1 MHETLDSRQLKAFV
15 SLAQTGSHTL
25 SAKELCLTHSAVS
38 HSIRNLEE
46 QVACRLFHKLGK
58 KVTLTEAGEALLFH
72 AERALSEMR
81 QARMTLAGLNK
92 WGSRRLRLAVEAIFP
107 PDFLTSVLL
116 KFRREFPRSVIQ
128 VETCTPGQAA
138 SLLEN
143 RAVDLVLAAKPP
155 AQENLEFLPL
165 LSDRFH
171 LVVNAGHPLAAKS
184 KVSRAELAEQS
195 CILLRGCG
203 HERKALELF
212 LLQRDI
218 DLNIAAEVENLETV
232 KSFVLQTQVL
242 SLLPGWVIA
251 PELKHHSFISLRFG
265 KKPME
270 QSWGLVH
277 HRDRSLNHA
286 ESMLWKFC
294 GQQVGTLA

>member
-1 MHETLDSRQLKAFV
+1 MNESLDSRQLKAFV
-15 SLAQTGSHTL
+15 ALAKTGSHTL

-58 KVTLTEAGEALLFH
+58 KVMLTEAGEALLLH
-72 AERALSEMR
+72 AERVLSEM
-81 QARMTLAGLNK
+81 QMARIMLADLNQ
-92 WGSRRLRLAVEAIFP
+92 WGSRRLRLAIEAIFP
-107 PDFLTSVLL
+107 PDFLTAVLL
-116 KFRREFPRSVIQ
+116 KFHREFPRSVIQ
-128 VETCTPGQAA
+128 VVTCIPGQTA

-143 RAVDLVLAAKPP
+143 HAADIILAAKPP
-155 AQENLEFLPL
+155 ANESFEFLPL

-184 KVSRAELAEQS
+184 KVARAELARQS

-203 HERKALELF
+203 YERKALEPL

-218 DLNIAAEVENLETV
+218 VLNIAAEVEDLETV
-232 KSFVLQTQVL
+232 KSMVKHTHLM
-242 SLLPGWVIA
+242 SLLPAWVIA
-251 PELKHHSFISLRFG
+251 SELKNRWFVSLRFG
-265 KKPME
+265 RKPIE

-277 HRDRSLNHA
+277 SRARPLNHA
-286 ESMLWKFC
+286 ESTLWKFC
-294 GQQVGTLA
+294 GQQVANLA